1 MKKDRITIDNFRD
14 MGGLNTPY
22 GKIKEGKLY
31 RTSTLVAKT
40 EADKYFIEGLDLDCI
55 LDYRTT
61 DEALENPDYVPEGVE
76 YLHVPILRE
85 DGALVGLTDKAK
97 LKFLRAT
104 PEMSKALI
112 EGISA
117 TYKEMPFS
125 LGYNELFKRMDEG
138 KTIAFHC
145 TAGKD
150 RTGISAMLIEMAF
163 DRDLDDIKY
172 EYMLSN
178 DMRYA
183 TNIRIKRIMKMV
195 FAPKHAIDACW
206 YALTNHIENFEVALA
221 LILEKYGTFKNY
233 LKEHF
238 GVTEER
244 IAKWREFYIED

>member
-1 MKKDRITIDNFRD
+1 MKKNRITIDNFRD
-14 MGGLNTPY
+14 MGGLETPY

-40 EADKYFIEGLDLDCI
+40 EADKHFIEGLDLDCI
-55 LDYRTT
+55 LDYRITE
-61 DEALENPDYVPEGVE
+61 EAKENPDYVPEGVE

-112 EGISA
+112 EGISG

-125 LGYNELFKRMDEG
+125 LGYKELFKRMDEG

-150 RTGISAMLIEMAF
+150 RTGISAMLIELAF
-163 DRDLDDIKY
+163 DRNLEDIKH

-178 DMRYA
+178 HMRLA
-183 TNIRIKRIMKMV
+183 TNLRIKRIMKLAL
-195 FAPKHAIDACW
+195 APKHAIDACW
-206 YALTNHIENFEVALA
+206 YALTNHVENLETSLA

-233 LKEHF
+233 LKEHY

-244 IAKWREFYIED
+244 IAKWKEYYIE

>member
-1 MKKDRITIDNFRD
+1 
-14 MGGLNTPY
+14 MGGLETPY

-40 EADKYFIEGLDLDCI
+40 EADKHFIEGLDLDCI
-55 LDYRTT
+55 LDYRITE
-61 DEALENPDYVPEGVE
+61 EAKENPDYVPEGVE

-112 EGISA
+112 EGISG

-125 LGYNELFKRMDEG
+125 LGYKELFKRMDEG

-150 RTGISAMLIEMAF
+150 RTGISAMLIELAF
-163 DRDLDDIKY
+163 DRNLEDIKH

-178 DMRYA
+178 DMRLA
-183 TNIRIKRIMKMV
+183 TNLRIKRIMKLAL
-195 FAPKHAIDACW
+195 APKHAIDACW
-206 YALTNHIENFEVALA
+206 YALTNHVENLETSLA

-233 LKEHF
+233 LKEHY

-244 IAKWREFYIED
+244 IAKWKEYYIE

>member
-1 MKKDRITIDNFRD
+1 MKKNRITIDNFRD
-14 MGGLNTPY
+14 MGGLETPY

-40 EADKYFIEGLDLDCI
+40 EADKHFIEGLDLDCI
-55 LDYRTT
+55 LDYRITE
-61 DEALENPDYVPEGVE
+61 EAKENPDYVPDGVE

-112 EGISA
+112 EGISG

-125 LGYNELFKRMDEG
+125 LGYKELFKRMDEG

-150 RTGISAMLIEMAF
+150 RTGISAMLIELAF
-163 DRDLDDIKY
+163 DRNLEDIKH

-178 DMRYA
+178 DMRLA
-183 TNIRIKRIMKMV
+183 TNLRIKRIMKLAL
-195 FAPKHAIDACW
+195 APKHAIDACW
-206 YALTNHIENFEVALA
+206 YALTNHVENLETSLA

-233 LKEHF
+233 LKEHY

-244 IAKWREFYIED
+244 IAKWKEYYIE

>member
-1 MKKDRITIDNFRD
+1 MKKNRITIDNFRD
-14 MGGLNTPY
+14 MGGLETPY

-40 EADKYFIEGLDLDCI
+40 EADKHFIEGLDLDCI
-55 LDYRTT
+55 LDYRITE
-61 DEALENPDYVPEGVE
+61 EAKENPDYVPKGVE

-85 DGALVGLTDKAK
+85 DGTLVGLTDKAK

-112 EGISA
+112 EGISG

-125 LGYNELFKRMDEG
+125 LGYKELFKRMDEG

-150 RTGISAMLIEMAF
+150 RTGISAMLIELAF
-163 DRDLDDIKY
+163 DRNLEDIKH
-172 EYMLSN
+172 EYILSN
-178 DMRYA
+178 DMRLA
-183 TNIRIKRIMKMV
+183 TNLRIKRIMKLAL
-195 FAPKHAIDACW
+195 APKHAIDACW
-206 YALTNHIENFEVALA
+206 YALTNHVENLETSLA

-233 LKEHF
+233 LKEHY

-244 IAKWREFYIED
+244 IAKWKEYYIE

>member
-1 MKKDRITIDNFRD
+1 MKKNRITIDNFRD
-14 MGGLNTPY
+14 MGGLETPY

-40 EADKYFIEGLDLDCI
+40 EADKYFIEGLGLDCI

-61 DEALENPDYVPEGVE
+61 DEALEKPDYVPEGVE

-85 DGALVGLTDKAK
+85 DGALVGLTEKAK

-104 PEMSKALI
+104 PEMSKSLI
-112 EGISA
+112 DGISG
-117 TYKEMPFS
+117 TYKEMPFAD
-125 LGYNELFKRMDEG
+125 GYNELFKRMDEG

-163 DRDLDDIKY
+163 DRNLDDIKY

-178 DMRYA
+178 DMRLA
-183 TNIRIKRIMKMV
+183 TNLRIKRLMRLA

-206 YALTNHIENFEVALA
+206 YALTNHIENLEVSLA

-233 LKEHF
+233 LKEHY

-244 IAKWREFYIED
+244 IALWKQYYLE

>member
-1 MKKDRITIDNFRD
+1 MKKNRITIDNFRD
-14 MGGLNTPY
+14 MGGLETPY

-40 EADKYFIEGLDLDCI
+40 EADKHFIEGLDLDCI
-55 LDYRTT
+55 LDYRITE
-61 DEALENPDYVPEGVE
+61 EAKENPDYVPEGVE

-112 EGISA
+112 EGISG

-125 LGYNELFKRMDEG
+125 FGYKELFKRMDEG

-150 RTGISAMLIEMAF
+150 RTGISAMLIELAF
-163 DRDLDDIKY
+163 DRNLEDIKH

-178 DMRYA
+178 DMRLA
-183 TNIRIKRIMKMV
+183 TNLRIKRIMKLAL
-195 FAPKHAIDACW
+195 APKHAIDACW
-206 YALTNHIENFEVALA
+206 YALTNHVENLETSLS

-233 LKEHF
+233 LKEHY

-244 IAKWREFYIED
+244 IAKWKEYYIE

>member
-1 MKKDRITIDNFRD
+1 MKKNRITIDNFRD
-14 MGGLNTPY
+14 MGGLETPY

-40 EADKYFIEGLDLDCI
+40 EADKHFIEGLDLDCI
-55 LDYRTT
+55 LDYRITE
-61 DEALENPDYVPEGVE
+61 EAKENPDYVPEGVE

-112 EGISA
+112 EGISG

-125 LGYNELFKRMDEG
+125 LGYKELFKRMDEG

-150 RTGISAMLIEMAF
+150 RTGISAMLIELAF
-163 DRDLDDIKY
+163 DRNLEDIKH

-178 DMRYA
+178 EMRLA
-183 TNIRIKRIMKMV
+183 TNLRIKRIMKLAL
-195 FAPKHAIDACW
+195 APKHAIDACW
-206 YALTNHIENFEVALA
+206 YALTNHVENLETSLA

-233 LKEHF
+233 LKEHY

-244 IAKWREFYIED
+244 IAKWKEYYIE